1 MVCFLTFE
9 TCLKWICWKLLLIQ
23 IAFWQL
29 ECLEMACVHKWQ
41 NHKGKYCYPKIIY
54 VIFIIQCA
62 YLSLAWSH
70 IMKCYTNR
78 RIRKTV
84 PRFLGSDIWVW
95 RRGRVLHFLCGIS
108 GGLCWDVVVTHQH
121 SVLHCGVHLVHQM
134 VILGRSREE
143 REERNCSW
151 VYCDNTYE
159 GIWFCTVKN
168 SNATE
173 GKPANGQKNMVSV

>member
-54 VIFIIQCA
+54 MIFIIQCA

-84 PRFLGSDIWVW
+84 PRFLGSDTWVW

-121 SVLHCGVHLVHQM
+121 SVLHCGVHLVHQIRFRASWEDLEKNERRGIVAESIVTTHM
-134 VILGRSREE
+134 REFDF
-143 REERNCSW
+143 
-151 VYCDNTYE
+151 V
-159 GIWFCTVKN
+159 
-168 SNATE
+168 
-173 GKPANGQKNMVSV
+173 P